1 MSGHRVP
8 ISPTNHFYCATKYA
22 VRAITEGHRQELRE
36 LKSNI
41 RVAVLNKLCNSLS
54 SNELFERTFIRQ

>member
-1 MSGHRVP
+1 MIPNGSL
-8 ISPTNHFYCATKYA
+8 NFYCATKHA

-41 RVAVLNKLCNSLS
+41 RVAVMHN
-54 SNELFERTFIRQ
+54 FIS

>member
-1 MSGHRVP
+1 MSGHRIP
-8 ISPTNHFYCATKYA
+8 ITPTTHFYCATKYA

-41 RVAVLNKLCNSLS
+41 RVAVLIIDKKYLLSL
-54 SNELFERTFIRQ
+54 